1 MPFTF
6 KQFHI
11 DDSHCG
17 MRVSTDGVL
26 LGAWAN
32 LRQAEHILDIGAGS
46 GLLSLMTAQR
56 TSPTSQIIAIEID
69 KLASVDCQINA
80 QNSPWAHKITVIQ
93 TSIQHYVQQFLQFA
107 ATSLVPNTKFDHIIC
122 NPPYFSH
129 GPQTQI
135 EARATARHT
144 NHLSF
149 DELALAIYH
158 LLSNTGEASLIIP
171 YQEEI
176 RLTQAFNLNKMHLCK
191 RVEVSSVEGKPAN
204 RLLMSFMHG
213 EQGLCQS
220 GVLNIRDRLG
230 YYSPQMANLCQDFY
244 LKL

>member
-32 LRQAEHILDIGAGS
+32 LQHAEQILDIGAGS
-46 GLLSLMTAQR
+46 GLLSLMAAQR
-56 TSPTSQIIAIEID
+56 TAPTSQIIAIELD
-69 KLASVDCQINA
+69 KLASVDCQTNV

-93 TSIQHYVQQFLQFA
+93 TSIQHYMQQFLQA
-107 ATSLVPNTKFDHIIC
+107 AKTSLVPKTKFDHIIC

-135 EARATARHT
+135 EARAAARHT

-158 LLSNTGEASLIIP
+158 ILSSTGEASLIIP

-176 RLTQAFNLNKMHLCK
+176 RLAQAFKVNNMHVCK

-204 RLLMSFMHG
+204 RLLLAVMHG
-213 EQGLCQS
+213 EQGHCQS
-220 GVLNIRDRLG
+220 GVLNIRDKLG
-230 YYSPQMANLCQDFY
+230 CYSPQMANLCQDFY